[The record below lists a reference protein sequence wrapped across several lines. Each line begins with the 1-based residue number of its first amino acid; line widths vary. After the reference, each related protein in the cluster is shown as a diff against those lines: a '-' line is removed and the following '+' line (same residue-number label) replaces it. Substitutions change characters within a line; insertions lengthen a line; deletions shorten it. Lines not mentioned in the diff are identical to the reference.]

1 MIDRLTVH
9 EFPPILDMQ
18 PSSFGLKL
26 ETWLRMIDQSYD
38 VKWSFTKLGPKK
50 KVPFVVLDGTPLG
63 DSELIIQQICAQSG
77 RDPDSH
83 LTQEARKQSLFI
95 RRLVEEHFYFIL
107 VYSRWQDAA
116 VWPEFSR
123 RVFASVPFP
132 LRPLIKSRAQKAV
145 MGMLHAQGISRHS
158 PDEIYAKAVTDLECL
173 SVELGARSFFVG
185 ETPTVA
191 DASVYGILA
200 NVLYQPLDTRLGD
213 ELRKFQN
220 LCEYCDR
227 VKALYWP
234 EAKYG
239 GGEGAQF
246 RPQNPTQVSALKS
259 A

>member
-1 MIDRLTVH
+1 MEDRLTVH
-9 EFPPILDMQ
+9 GFPPVFEMQ
-18 PSSFGLKL
+18 LSPFGLKL
-26 ETWLRMIDQSYD
+26 ETWLRMIDQPYD
-38 VKWSFTKLGPKK
+38 MKWSFTKMGPKK
-50 KVPFVVLDGTPLG
+50 TVPFVVLDGSPLG
-63 DSELIIQQICAQSG
+63 DSELIIQQICARSG

-95 RRLVEEHFYFIL
+95 RRMVEEHFYYIL

-116 VWPEFSR
+116 IWPEFSR
-123 RVFASVPFP
+123 QVFASLPFP

-145 MGMLHAQGISRHS
+145 MGMLYAQGISRHS

-173 SVELGARSFFVG
+173 SVELGARSFMVG
-185 ETPTVA
+185 DKPTVA
-191 DASVYGILA
+191 DASVYGHLA
-200 NVLYQPLDTRLGD
+200 NVLYQPLQSRLGD

-220 LCEYCDR
+220 LCDYCDR
-227 VKALYWP
+227 LKALYWP

-246 RPQNPTQVSALKS
+246 RPGDVTAFSALKS